1 MDRLNSVKKKLIAL
15 SLWFLNLSSKKKLLL
30 LGLVVLLGW
39 FLKTSVTKNQQQ
51 IQYQTAQ
58 AEKGTLVASVT
69 VTGSV
74 AATAGIEVST
84 QASGI
89 VSEVYVKN
97 GDYVEA
103 GATIAKMTL
112 DQQSLQ
118 KQTAAYASYLSA
130 KNTFDAAGANAYSLR
145 SGKDT
150 TWKKFYDLA
159 TSSTYQ
165 NSDGSPRVNVRNS
178 SAEFQSA
185 EGDWLAAEAKYKNQQ
200 AVITQAQVAMNAAWL
215 TYRQTQAII
224 ASPITGTVTNLA
236 IGNGSVIKTGSSDTN
251 GTTSSTRIAAIKTT
265 GSPTVSVNLTEID
278 VPKVEVGDR
287 ATLTFDA
294 FPGKTFTGKVIA
306 IDTMGSVSSGVTSYP
321 ATISIDAAPK
331 NLYPNMSA
339 SASIITDTKDNTI
352 LVPVSAVQTQNDQ
365 STVRILKN
373 GKVEQKTVEIGLSN
387 DIQIEIVSG
396 LSEGESVI
404 TGETGA
410 SQSTGQSTSPFGG
423 RSIGGGT
430 VFRMGG
436 SGQH

>member
-1 MDRLNSVKKKLIAL
+1 MDRLNSLKKKLIAL

-159 TSSTYQ
+159 TRSTYQ

-200 AVITQAQVAMNAAWL
+200 AVITQAQVSMNALWL
-215 TYRQTQAII
+215 
-224 ASPITGTVTNLA
+224 
-236 IGNGSVIKTGSSDTN
+236 
-251 GTTSSTRIAAIKTT
+251 
-265 GSPTVSVNLTEID
+265 
-278 VPKVEVGDR
+278 
-287 ATLTFDA
+287 
-294 FPGKTFTGKVIA
+294 
-306 IDTMGSVSSGVTSYP
+306 
-321 ATISIDAAPK
+321 
-331 NLYPNMSA
+331 
-339 SASIITDTKDNTI
+339 
-352 LVPVSAVQTQNDQ
+352 
-365 STVRILKN
+365 
-373 GKVEQKTVEIGLSN
+373 
-387 DIQIEIVSG
+387 
-396 LSEGESVI
+396 
-404 TGETGA
+404 
-410 SQSTGQSTSPFGG
+410 
-423 RSIGGGT
+423 
-430 VFRMGG
+430 
-436 SGQH
+436 